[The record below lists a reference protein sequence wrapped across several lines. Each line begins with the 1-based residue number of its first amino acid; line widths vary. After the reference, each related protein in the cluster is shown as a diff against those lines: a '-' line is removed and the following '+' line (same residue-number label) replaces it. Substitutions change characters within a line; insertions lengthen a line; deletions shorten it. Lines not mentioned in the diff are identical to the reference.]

1 MSQQGSADPEKASS
15 EKTCFVIMPY
25 GMKKDIDGKEIDFE
39 EIYHYVIK
47 PAVESLEG
55 FICLRCDDIE
65 APGWVHERMLTH
77 IYEDPIAIV
86 DTSTLN
92 ANVFYELGV
101 RHALKKSVTVLIHNE
116 GTTWPFN
123 IAGLNSIKY
132 STGPRGVD
140 EAKKKIATFIVN
152 GLNDPQHT
160 DSLVYNVLPDLQVGK
175 SSARVARRLTQVRV
189 WEYPLARDTQS
200 CIGLVSGDREN
211 LAIGDIWASSEN
223 TDMQMD
229 RFYGTSTSATIRY
242 LGAKKHPITGR
253 VIEDT
258 IGDELATQL
267 GDEKQVAPTAVIV
280 TGPGELRRN
289 NNVKWIF
296 HVAAVTGEPREGY
309 RSIER
314 IERCVTAAF
323 RRAASVEVRDDPPTS
338 ILFPVFGTGPG
349 GGHLHDHA
357 ERCIDAAVECLE
369 SGLGG
374 SVRKAY
380 FYAWSDVAWEIIE
393 GIMERHRSLQGARKI
408 GSDSAGEYNAG

>member
-1 MSQQGSADPEKASS
+1 MSPQGPAGPEKASS

-39 EIYHYVIK
+39 EIYDYVIK

-65 APGWVHERMLTH
+65 APGWIHERMLTH

-101 RHALKKSVTVLIHNE
+101 RHALKKSVTVLIHNA

-123 IAGLNSIKY
+123 IAGLNSITY
-132 STGPRGVD
+132 STGPKGVA
-140 EAKKKIATFIVN
+140 EAKKKIAAFIVN

-160 DSLVYNVLPDLQVGK
+160 DSLVYNVLPDLRVED
-175 SSARVARRLTQVRV
+175 SSARVAKRLTQVRV
-189 WEYPLARDTQS
+189 REYPLAREKQG
-200 CIGLVSGDREN
+200 CIGVVSGDMEN
-211 LAIGDIWASSEN
+211 IAIGDIWASSEN

-242 LGAKKHPITGR
+242 LGAKKHPVTGR

-258 IGDELATQL
+258 IGDELAAQL
-267 GDEKQVAPTAVIV
+267 GDEKQVAPAAVVV
-280 TGPGELRRN
+280 TSAGELRQN

-309 RSIER
+309 KPIER

-323 RRAASVEVRDDPPTS
+323 RRAASAEFRDDPPAS

-349 GGHLHDHA
+349 GGDLHDHA

-369 SGLGG
+369 SRLGG
-374 SVRKAY
+374 SLTNAY

-393 GIMERHRSLQGARKI
+393 GIMERHGSLQGARQSEFD
-408 GSDSAGEYNAG
+408 GA

>member
-1 MSQQGSADPEKASS
+1 VSWQASAGPEEASS

-25 GMKKDIDGKEIDFE
+25 GTKKDIDGKEIDFE

-65 APGWVHERMLTH
+65 APGWIHERMLTH

-101 RHALKKSVTVLIHNE
+101 RHALKRSVTVLIHNE
-116 GTTWPFN
+116 STTWPFN
-123 IAGLNSIKY
+123 IVGLNSIKY
-132 STGPRGVD
+132 TTGPRGVD
-140 EAKKKIATFIVN
+140 EAKKKIVAFIVN
-152 GLNDPQHT
+152 GLNDPQHR
-160 DSLVYNVLPDLQVGK
+160 DSLVYNVLPDLRVEKG
-175 SSARVARRLTQVRV
+175 SSRVARRLTQVRIL
-189 WEYPLARDTQS
+189 EYPLARDTQS

-211 LAIGDIWASSEN
+211 LSIGDIWASSEN
-223 TDMQMD
+223 TEMQMD

-258 IGDELATQL
+258 IGDELAARL

-280 TGPGELRRN
+280 TSPGELQRN
-289 NNVKWIF
+289 NSVKWIF

-309 RSIER
+309 RPIER

-323 RRAASVEVRDDPPTS
+323 RRAASVEFHDDPPTS
-338 ILFPVFGTGPG
+338 ILLPVFGTGPG
-349 GGHLHDHA
+349 GGDLHDHA

-374 SVRKAY
+374 SVRKIY
-380 FYAWSDVAWEIIE
+380 FYVWSDVDWEIIE
-393 GIMERHRSLQGARKI
+393 GIMERHKSLQGARKI
-408 GSDSAGEYNAG
+408 L